1 MRVFALLLFP
11 VSLIAAAPALAQA
24 ALPPT
29 MAPPSATTPGKPISL
44 YDLMGVKPPGLR
56 GAELEAAVVAAAP
69 FALGSSQNPVR
80 TRGIDGQRAY
90 LARLRCPD
98 RKRPKVLGR
107 GLGPPS
113 PFGGV
118 GDSYGV
124 TCAGARHQ
132 IEMDMYHDHVEPR
145 PVPGFTIV
153 AR

>member
-1 MRVFALLLFP
+1 MRVFALLLLP
-11 VSLIAAAPALAQA
+11 ASMIAAAVSAAATPAQPA
-24 ALPPT
+24 
-29 MAPPSATTPGKPISL
+29 PSATTPGKPISL

-69 FALGSSQNPVR
+69 FALGSLQNPVR
-80 TRGIDGQRAY
+80 TRGIAGQRAY

-124 TCAGARHQ
+124 TCAGTRHQ

>member
-1 MRVFALLLFP
+1 MPGATCSTWGLASARKLLAEGHEVL
-11 VSLIAAAPALAQA
+11 LHARTRERAAALDELAPHA
-24 ALPPT
+24 A
-29 MAPPSATTPGKPISL
+29 GIVIG
-44 YDLMGVKPPGLR
+44 DLSCA
-56 GAELEAAVVAAAP
+56 AE
-69 FALGSSQNPVR
+69 
-80 TRGIDGQRAY
+80 TRGLAGQRAY

-118 GDSYGV
+118 GDSFGV
-124 TCAGARHQ
+124 TCAGTRHQ

>member
-1 MRVFALLLFP
+1 MRVFALLLLP
-11 VSLIAAAPALAQA
+11 ASMIAAAVSAAATPAQPA
-24 ALPPT
+24 
-29 MAPPSATTPGKPISL
+29 PSAASPGKAINL
-44 YDLMGVKPPGLR
+44 YDLMGIKAPGLR

-69 FALGSSQNPVR
+69 FALGSLQNPVR
-80 TRGIDGQRAY
+80 TRGIAGQRAY

-118 GDSYGV
+118 GDSFGV